1 MKKINWD
8 KVYEITENKLNLQ
21 IKESSDLEFVNK
33 DGETEKSLTRTKIT
47 VVYIS
52 RDNGVKYLK
61 VEVKFLHDGNCK
73 IIITGEQYS
82 PKIIEEIDVKE
93 DEIR

>member
-33 DGETEKSLTRTKIT
+33 DGETEKSLTRTKT
-47 VVYIS
+47 RGQGDRYLVPGDLTKKTS
-52 RDNGVKYLK
+52 FEDSLSGFFLKRLWKGVTKTK
-61 VEVKFLHDGNCK
+61 
-73 IIITGEQYS
+73 
-82 PKIIEEIDVKE
+82 
-93 DEIR
+93 